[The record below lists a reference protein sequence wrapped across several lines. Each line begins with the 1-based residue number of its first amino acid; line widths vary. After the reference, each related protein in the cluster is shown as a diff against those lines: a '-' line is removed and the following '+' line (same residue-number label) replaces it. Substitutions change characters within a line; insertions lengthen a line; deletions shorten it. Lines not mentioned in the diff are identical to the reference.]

1 MVRLAL
7 GTPAGLV
14 IHQKKPSFFRAVAH
28 QHVFSLLIG
37 IKHHLVSLPADA
49 RLLAAAKGRV
59 VAREA
64 ANGYAWAVGLRLCAD
79 PAEPKSQ
86 GFFYILIEI
95 NAKA

>member
-1 MVRLAL
+1 
-7 GTPAGLV
+7 
-14 IHQKKPSFFRAVAH
+14 
-28 QHVFSLLIG
+28 
-37 IKHHLVSLPADA
+37 
-49 RLLAAAKGRV
+49 V

-64 ANGYAWAVGLRLCAD
+64 ANGYAWAIGLRLCAD